1 MIVVFDGLCN
11 FCNGWVSFVIKRDS
25 RMRFRFAS
33 AQSERGA
40 KLLDQISPR
49 PVSLESI
56 VLIDGSRH
64 FEKSDAVLRILGALD
79 GHWPASRILL
89 LAPKALRDACYS
101 AFARHRYKLF
111 GKSETCP
118 VPDARVRDRFL
129 F

>member
-25 RMRFRFAS
+25 RGRFRFAS
-33 AQSERGA
+33 AQSDRGA
-40 KLLDQISPR
+40 KLLNQISPR

-56 VLIDGSRH
+56 VLIDGHRH
-64 FEKSDAVLRILGALD
+64 FEKSDAVLRILSALD

-89 LAPKALRDACYS
+89 LAPKVLRDACYS